1 MRNSTQKGLTLLE
14 VLVALFVISVAITAS
29 LRALGVVTRTSTE
42 IAPRLAAQWS
52 AGNVMADY
60 QLHHYWPEP
69 GRTELSCPQGNNAFI
84 CAVEVSATPNP
95 SFRRVEVKVMEEGQ
109 SVVLASLIGVLPK
122 ASDHVF

>member
-1 MRNSTQKGLTLLE
+1 MTNLRQRGLTLLE
-14 VLVALFVISVAITAS
+14 VLVALFVVSVALTAS
-29 LRALGVVTRTSTE
+29 LRALGVVTRTSEE
-42 IAPRLAAQWS
+42 ISPRLAAQWS

-69 GRTELSCPQGNNAFI
+69 GRVELNCPQGNYALV

-95 SFRRVEVKVMEEGQ
+95 AFRRVEVKVTLEGK
-109 SVVLASLIGVLPK
+109 SVVLSSLIGVLPK